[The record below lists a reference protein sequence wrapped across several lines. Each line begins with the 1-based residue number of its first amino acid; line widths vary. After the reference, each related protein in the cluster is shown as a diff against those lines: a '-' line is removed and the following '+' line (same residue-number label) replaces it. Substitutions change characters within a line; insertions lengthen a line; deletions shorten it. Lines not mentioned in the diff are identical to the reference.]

1 MKTVGKLDE
10 AESIFF
16 EDLLHDYEG
25 IWRLARMV
33 SEAIGTAEPG
43 TVREVTLKLAKD
55 WLVSGLVRAGAPN
68 GYDSGFSAWPE
79 AGEEA
84 ATRIA
89 AEWSE
94 TERLP
99 HLGEIAWFAIT
110 PEGDRL
116 VKERLAN

>member
-1 MKTVGKLDE
+1 MKTIGKLDE

-33 SEAIGTAEPG
+33 SEAIGTAESPI
-43 TVREVTLKLAKD
+43 VREVTLKLAKD
-55 WLVSGLVRAGAPN
+55 WLVSGLVRAGVPH
-68 GYDSGFSAWPE
+68 GYDSGFSEWPE
-79 AGEEA
+79 EGEEA
-84 ATRIA
+84 AARIA

-99 HLGEIAWFAIT
+99 LLGEITWFVIT
-110 PEGDRL
+110 PDG
-116 VKERLAN
+116 ERLAKDRLTG